1 MHTVVIQ
8 AAVLDT
14 ISNFFTQVGDLIPK
28 GLNLAALGLVL
39 VVWVTRRSWKAALLT
54 GLGAALV
61 LAVTGNLDWAAKSVE
76 DQVKNSMP
84 AIVRPLEL
92 PPSSADRV

>member
-1 MHTVVIQ
+1 MHTIVIQ

-14 ISNFFTQVGDLIPK
+14 VSNFFTKIGDMIPGGLKLVG
-28 GLNLAALGLVL
+28 AGLVL
-39 VVWVTRRSWKAALLT
+39 LVWMKSRSWKAAVLA
-54 GLGAALV
+54 GVGASLV
-61 LAVTGNLDWAAKSVE
+61 LAMTGNLDWASKSVQ